1 MKDNIKQEE
10 RKRKQIEKG
19 LADDRKT
26 LGAKENNLEGM
37 QGMFDALRQEDEQC
51 QAALKTAQDRYQAIS
66 LGQFTS
72 ESGESATLQEQ
83 IMQAKKEISAAET
96 EIKTADMKIK
106 DNTEQLKKKQLEMK
120 KTEAEYKRDSGSL
133 GRSLYA
139 LAFCYLLP
147 VLRSRNYFYLGSGST
162 FPPYFGSGFE
172 LSSISSTIFSFL
184 NCTST
189 GTVTAVTEEISFSG
203 GRGRH

>member
-1 MKDNIKQEE
+1 M
-10 RKRKQIEKG
+10 
-19 LADDRKT
+19 
-26 LGAKENNLEGM
+26 GAKENNLEGM

-96 EIKTADMKIK
+96 EIKT
-106 DNTEQLKKKQLEMK
+106 TE
-120 KTEAEYKRDSGSL
+120 TEYKRDSGSL

-139 LAFCYLLP
+139 LVFCYLLP

>member
-120 KTEAEYKRDSGSL
+120 KTR
-133 GRSLYA
+133 
-139 LAFCYLLP
+139 
-147 VLRSRNYFYLGSGST
+147 
-162 FPPYFGSGFE
+162 
-172 LSSISSTIFSFL
+172 
-184 NCTST
+184 
-189 GTVTAVTEEISFSG
+189 
-203 GRGRH
+203 